1 MLLQRTFLF
10 IKQTRQDSFFPRAV
24 TGKMREIPAN
34 MLKQL
39 HRRLMAQKKERQ
51 RERKKRKTERGCMA
65 KVASTT
71 RRKKKSDLKGVEE

>member
-1 MLLQRTFLF
+1 MKLTKLDRFAAATNFSF
-10 IKQTRQDSFFPRAV
+10 YQTNAPGFVFPRAV

-51 RERKKRKTERGCMA
+51 RERERKERQRENGFSNME
-65 KVASTT
+65 KEE
-71 RRKKKSDLKGVEE
+71 KGL